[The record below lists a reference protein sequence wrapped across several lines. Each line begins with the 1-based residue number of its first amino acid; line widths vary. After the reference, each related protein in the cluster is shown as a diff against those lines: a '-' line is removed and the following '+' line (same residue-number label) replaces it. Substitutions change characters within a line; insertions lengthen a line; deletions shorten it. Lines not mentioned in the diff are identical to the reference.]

1 MYMYSTCKQDCLTWA
16 WYVLCLNNTSHCHK
30 WVRCIVIHAFCT
42 DLYMHTLEINSYT
55 RHFSSLV
62 LETLSV
68 RLPPTFSGFPVSR
81 WGLTLSQLHCQEL
94 DLVCCPTAEHC
105 WQTKTAS
112 NKILFFTHLLET
124 MMKLIKFQKNL
135 TDWSDHLTSNS
146 ESVWSPFSVLTD
158 LALDWADWE
167 LWGMERE
174 VEGGSETV
182 SSFSLLLTF
191 LFLSGFFLPRFVL

>member
-16 WYVLCLNNTSHCHK
+16 WYALCLNNTSHCHK
-30 WVRCIVIHAFCT
+30 RARCNVIHTFRT
-42 DLYMHTLEINSYT
+42 DLYMHTVEINSYT

-68 RLPPTFSGFPVSR
+68 HLPPTFSGFPVSR
-81 WGLTLSQLHCQEL
+81 WGLTLPQLHYQEL

-105 WQTKTAS
+105 WQTKTVS

-124 MMKLIKFQKNL
+124 MIKFQKNL
-135 TDWSDHLTSNS
+135 IDCSDHLTSNS

-174 VEGGSETV
+174 VEGGSETA

>member
-1 MYMYSTCKQDCLTWA
+1 MIYIYRYWMHLNTYKKYTSLTNPRIFLLKYNNQILQLYPLIANNLHVDVPYMYSSCKQDCLTWA

-30 WVRCIVIHAFCT
+30 WVRCNVIHTFRT
-42 DLYMHTLEINSYT
+42 DLYMHTVEINSYT

-105 WQTKTAS
+105 
-112 NKILFFTHLLET
+112 
-124 MMKLIKFQKNL
+124 
-135 TDWSDHLTSNS
+135 
-146 ESVWSPFSVLTD
+146 
-158 LALDWADWE
+158 
-167 LWGMERE
+167 
-174 VEGGSETV
+174 
-182 SSFSLLLTF
+182 
-191 LFLSGFFLPRFVL
+191 